1 MSYKQRYEVIRDKI
15 QSLEHKNFNESRDT
29 TQKRLSKLGEARQ
42 ELNQFINESKASYEK
57 QVKLNGDGPEL
68 DDLYIT
74 IELAKK
80 LR

>member
-1 MSYKQRYEVIRDKI
+1 MSYKQRYEEIRDKI
-15 QSLEHKNFNESRDT
+15 QSLEHKNFNESRDI
-29 TQKRLSKLGEARQ
+29 TQKRLSKLQEARQ
-42 ELNQFINESKASYEK
+42 ELSRFINESKASYEK